1 MIHQQ
6 HGSIVFVE
14 FDVGLVHDFSPGLLA
29 KRLTLGG
36 QHFVVLQ
43 RHAPRSS
50 NGCWSMIV
58 SV

>member
-29 KRLTLGG
+29 KRLTLGASISLFCSAMRRG
-36 QHFVVLQ
+36 
-43 RHAPRSS
+43 RSMAV
-50 NGCWSMIV
+50 GR
-58 SV
+58 